1 MNIILGNAL
10 KERIRRKELY
20 IVVVIGV
27 LMILFCGSD
36 STSISINGEPLVSF
50 RNMFMVMHVLINVI
64 GCILAVILSLRTIPK
79 EYELHTSHLV
89 WVRGIS
95 QAKYHGGLAAANIL
109 ATAISVGILYV
120 ALAGYAVAK
129 GYVSYVPKMLPA
141 YLIMVMSVSLVS
153 LFVSVLSICM
163 PSMAVGVLAVLFAGV
178 GVLHVFLELF
188 KSTVAGV
195 GGAGISFLL
204 RIIPDLNGLQ
214 KQAYNMIVG
223 EPIDAH
229 LLWTGLFALWV
240 ISVGLFVFKKK
251 EA

>member
-1 MNIILGNAL
+1 MNIIMSNAL

-27 LMILFCGSD
+27 LLILFCGSD

-79 EYELHTSHLV
+79 EYERHTSHLV

-95 QAKYHGGLAAANIL
+95 QVKYHGGLAVANVL
-109 ATAISVGILYV
+109 ATAISVAILYV
-120 ALAGYAVAK
+120 VLAGYAVAK
-129 GYVSYVPKMLPA
+129 GHASYVLKMLPA
-141 YLIMVMSVSLVS
+141 YLIVVMSVSLVC
-153 LFVSVLSICM
+153 LFVSVLSICL
-163 PSMAVGVLAVLFAGV
+163 PSMAVGVLAVLFVGV
-178 GVLHVFLELF
+178 GVLHSLLELF
-188 KSTVAGV
+188 KSTVGGV
-195 GGAGISFLL
+195 GGACISFLL
-204 RIIPDLNGLQ
+204 QIIPDLNGLQ
-214 KQAYNMIVG
+214 KQAYNLIMG
-223 EPIDAH
+223 EPIEVH
-229 LLWTGLFALWV
+229 LLWTGSFALWV